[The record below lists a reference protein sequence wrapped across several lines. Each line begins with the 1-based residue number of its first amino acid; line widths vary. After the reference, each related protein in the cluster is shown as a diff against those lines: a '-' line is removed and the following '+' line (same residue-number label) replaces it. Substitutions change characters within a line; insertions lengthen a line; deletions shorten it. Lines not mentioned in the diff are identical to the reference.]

1 MKNKLKNKMKI
12 VLNKKEKNLI
22 SQWPKLK
29 DFSILNISFILS
41 WTNQIFLLQKI
52 FQENKTPILLKE
64 VLKIQKELLEA
75 KAKPKSKIAF

>member
-1 MKNKLKNKMKI
+1 MKI

-64 VLKIQKELLEA
+64 VLKIQKELPEA